1 MPMGVL
7 RVGGPRAGHAM
18 HKSWYAPARR
28 PSYLATADR
37 MTQTA
42 CATSDVK
49 MWAVAT
55 DLPDAHGADAS
66 AWTARIGS
74 SLAQAAGAKRPEVDH
89 RGLNGRAAL
98 QFATGE
104 DMRSD
109 PDYSGTDQMIV
120 SVVCQCGDSSA
131 IRDVICGSNAAARN
145 FILGRP
151 AANQAWAFRK
161 PSYHYAVSAKGAN
174 PPPEVLGVAYSTTGA
189 IATGQALYADAALLA
204 SSSTSGAIDEGNFGL
219 SATLFVGMRYTASNY
234 IGGPIAGIYMAA
246 GSTATAT
253 ALRQV
258 QAAQRY
264 AWGI

>member
-74 SLAQAAGAKRPEVDH
+74 SLAQAVGAKRPEVDH

-131 IRDVICGSNAAARN
+131 IRDVICGTNAAARN

-151 AANQAWAFRK
+151 AINQAWAFRK
-161 PSYHYAVSAKGAN
+161 PTFNYVSSPLGAN
-174 PPPEVLGVAYSTTGA
+174 PRAEALGVAYSTTGA
-189 IATGQALYADAALLA
+189 ISTGQAIYGDGELL
-204 SSSTSGAIDEGNFGL
+204 SSVLTSGAIDEGDFGL
-219 SATLFVGMRYTASNY
+219 SATMFLGMRYTAANY
-234 IGGPIAGIYMAA
+234 IEGPISEVYIAA
-246 GSTATAT
+246 GTS
-253 ALRQV
+253 ALAPALQQV

-264 AWGI
+264 RWGI

>member
-1 MPMGVL
+1 MIL
-7 RVGGPRAGHAM
+7 
-18 HKSWYAPARR
+18 
-28 PSYLATADR
+28 D
-37 MTQTA
+37 A
-42 CATSDVK
+42 CDAADVK
-49 MWAVAT
+49 LWAVAGDVT
-55 DLPDAHGADAS
+55 DAHGDDVA
-66 AWTARIGS
+66 AWAARIGTD
-74 SLAQAAGAKRPEVDH
+74 LAQAAGAKRPELDRV
-89 RGLNGRAAL
+89 GLNGRAAL

-104 DMRSD
+104 DMRATPG
-109 PDYSGTDQMIV
+109 PDYSGTDQLIV

-204 SSSTSGAIDEGNFGL
+204 SSTTAGAIDEGNFGL